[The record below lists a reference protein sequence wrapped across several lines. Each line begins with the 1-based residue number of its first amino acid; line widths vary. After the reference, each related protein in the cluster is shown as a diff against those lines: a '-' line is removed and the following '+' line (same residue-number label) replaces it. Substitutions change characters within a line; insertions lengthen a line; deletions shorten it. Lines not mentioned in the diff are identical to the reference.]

1 MESFKHAPETKEQ
14 RFKKALE
21 NLEGENIQLDIQEK
35 IAILL
40 TCEGLKPASLVE
52 WNGQDIPEEKT
63 NVRTPEEEVAI
74 EEIKTTLIN
83 LGLYFD
89 SLETVIKVSEDE
101 YRRMTDF
108 AVSKDQDKVSS
119 VINWVRKN
127 EEENR
132 DIYNIDHHESGRNFG
147 FPETAIEAFS
157 KGSKFVL
164 YPNDLPIEIRE
175 TELGRF
181 ILGTSLFTFSKEHFQ
196 EELKVYES
204 WMNRIKEISPRLYDE
219 AIKEGSLNI

>member
-1 MESFKHAPETKEQ
+1 MERFKHAPETKEQ

-21 NLEGENIQLDIQEK
+21 NLEGENIQLDTQEK
-35 IAILL
+35 IALLL

-52 WNGQDIPEEKT
+52 WSGQDISKENT
-63 NVRTPEEEVAI
+63 NLRTREEELAI
-74 EEIKTTLIN
+74 EEIKTTLVN
-83 LGLYFD
+83 LGLHFD
-89 SLETVIKVSEDE
+89 ILETVMKVSEDE

-119 VINWVRKN
+119 VIDWVRKN

-132 DIYNIDHHESGRNFG
+132 DIYNINHQESGRNFG

-157 KGSKFVL
+157 GGSKFVL
-164 YPNDLPIEIRE
+164 HPNNLPIEIRE

-181 ILGTSLFTFSKEHFQ
+181 ILGTSLFAFSKEHFQ

-204 WMNRIKEISPRLYDE
+204 WMNRIKEISPQLYDK